1 MTCKLTVIKCAH
13 GRHGA
18 DGRGPMRDTDES
30 ALDALL
36 AVVCFVVAI
45 VAIIGV
51 GVML

>member
-1 MTCKLTVIKCAH
+1 MSA
-13 GRHGA
+13 
-18 DGRGPMRDTDES
+18 PDES

-36 AVVCFVVAI
+36 AVVCFVVAL

>member
-1 MTCKLTVIKCAH
+1 MTP
-13 GRHGA
+13 R
-18 DGRGPMRDTDES
+18 DES

-45 VAIIGV
+45 VAIIGI